1 MYIYTLHKER
11 QTQIQAITSF
21 KQKVRTE

>member
-11 QTQIQAITSF
+11 QTQVQTITNF
-21 KQKVRTE
+21 K